1 MPLTKMP
8 WDYIAILVALAIV
21 VPWRSSVRIQ
31 TLLDS
36 ETLVP
41 GERVALYAST
51 MIFQWGISAIIF
63 WRALAHGVTSA
74 QLGLD
79 VPNLKLA
86 LLIAIVLS
94 AALITNQVF
103 GVKRLAGMPPENRGL
118 IARLA
123 EKLLPRTR
131 SEMVVGVAL
140 VGTVGICEE
149 FIYRGFIE
157 TIFQNALASVIAGA
171 VISAMFFA
179 MAHIYQGRRGLVTTF
194 IVGLIFSGV
203 RVWTH
208 SLMSSMIIHFFVDL
222 SAAIAAAKL
231 LLGAR
236 PSSEPVTGGNGD
248 HP

>member
-36 ETLVP
+36 EMLVP
-41 GERVALYAST
+41 GERVALYVST

-63 WRALAHGVTSA
+63 WRASAHGLTSA

-79 VPNLKLA
+79 VPNLKRA

-131 SEMVVGVAL
+131 SEVVVGVAL

-157 TIFQNALASVIAGA
+157 AVFQSALASVMAGA
-171 VISAMFFA
+171 LISAVFFA
-179 MAHIYQGRRGLVTTF
+179 VAHVYQGRRGLLTTF
-194 IVGLIFSGV
+194 IVGLIFSGA
-203 RVWTH
+203 RLWTH
-208 SLMSSMIIHFFVDL
+208 SLMPSMIIHFFVDF
-222 SAAIAAAKL
+222 SAAIAASKM
-231 LLGAR
+231 LLGAP
-236 PSSEPVTGGNGD
+236 PSSEPVSANGD
-248 HP
+248 HS